1 MNFKTASVL
10 FLLFFVH
17 KAHAFE
23 FYELAM
29 LRLNDAAYGKQ
40 ETLSQ
45 FKNQPIIASFF
56 MPNCSWCEKQHKAL
70 KLLKT
75 QCPEVRSIMLGIN
88 GNNRDLKRALRK
100 KRNHFPAF
108 VSHPEIVKAL
118 GGKPPVPMALVFN
131 KYGKLTF
138 YTQGYNSATT
148 LEDLMKENHVS
159 SCKNES
165 RTRLL

>member
-1 MNFKTASVL
+1 MNFKTATVL
-10 FLLFFVH
+10 FLLIFVH
-17 KAHAFE
+17 KAHAYE

-70 KLLKT
+70 RKLRV
-75 QCPEVRSIMLGIN
+75 QCPEVNSVLLGIN

-100 KRNHFPAF
+100 KRNNFPAF

-118 GGKPPVPMALVFN
+118 GDAPPVPMALIFN
-131 KYGKLTF
+131 KNGQLAF
-138 YTQGYNSATT
+138 YTQGYNSASTFEK
-148 LEDLMKENHVS
+148 LLKENKIAL
-159 SCKNES
+159 CKH
-165 RTRLL
+165 